1 MKIFNGSHSKAFA
14 WALLVCGTAISII
27 TKDVTAFVVAVPIAG
42 GLIANKTYQ
51 ARKDNEL
58 E

>member
-1 MKIFNGSHSKAFA
+1 MNLFNGSHSKAFA
-14 WALLVCGTAISII
+14 WALLATGTAISII
-27 TKDVTAFVVAVPIAG
+27 TKNVTAFSIAVPIAG

-51 ARKDNEL
+51 ARKET